1 MCRHAL
7 AQARHMP
14 SGPCQWAE
22 PEPTPMHGTS
32 QKWYVP
38 IGMSIPSTGRV
49 QTGPCR
55 SGTVYLSLLFSA
67 KVGVIRQKLFGLL
80 RDTPGVH
87 FSFGTI
93 KGQGIPKAAR
103 GMCSSKFCLHIAV
116 DTPSTH
122 RLFDAIASH
131 CMPISDN
138 IELPYEDILDY
149 SKFCMFVW
157 TSDAA
162 KKDFLID
169 LIRGVTTQEWTK
181 MW

>member
-1 MCRHAL
+1 M
-7 AQARHMP
+7 
-14 SGPCQWAE
+14 GF
-22 PEPTPMHGTS
+22 
-32 QKWYVP
+32 
-38 IGMSIPSTGRV
+38 
-49 QTGPCR
+49 
-55 SGTVYLSLLFSA
+55 LLQG
-67 KVGVIRQKLFGLL
+67 GVIRKKLFSLL
-80 RDTPGVH
+80 RNRPGVH
-87 FSFGTI
+87 FSYGTTNRH
-93 KGQGIPKAAR
+93 GIAQAAA
-103 GMCSSKFCLHIAV
+103 GMRSSKFCLHVAG
-116 DTPSTH
+116 DTPSSN